1 MKKKNFFLSL
11 MTIMMVA
18 TLSVGFVSC
27 GGDDDDTINPDISQ
41 GGDSNTDET
50 IVGTA
55 VDLGLSVMFADRNVG
70 AKNVEDLGTLYA
82 WAETETKTEFTLE
95 NYFDR
100 DFTKV
105 TADISGTAFDVAT
118 TKWGSP
124 WRMMS
129 WDEVNEIK
137 QKCTLETTTQN
148 GVMGMRITGPN
159 GNSIFM
165 PYSYDQAGFY
175 QTGVWTGKIM
185 TNPSRD
191 TANSAAYLAIFRN
204 YAKDGPSISTSS
216 PGDYRYKGFYVRAV
230 CEK

>member
-1 MKKKNFFLSL
+1 
-11 MTIMMVA
+11 
-18 TLSVGFVSC
+18 
-27 GGDDDDTINPDISQ
+27 
-41 GGDSNTDET
+41 
-50 IVGTA
+50 
-55 VDLGLSVMFADRNVG
+55 
-70 AKNVEDLGTLYA
+70 
-82 WAETETKTEFTLE
+82 
-95 NYFDR
+95 
-100 DFTKV
+100 
-105 TADISGTAFDVAT
+105 
-118 TKWGSP
+118 
-124 WRMMS
+124 MMS

-185 TNPSRD
+185 TNPSRG

-204 YAKDGPSISTSS
+204 YAKDGPSISTSQ
-216 PGDYRYKGFYVRAV
+216 PGDNRYKGFYVRAV

>member
-1 MKKKNFFLSL
+1 
-11 MTIMMVA
+11 MVA
-18 TLSVGFVSC
+18 TLSVCFVSC

-105 TADISGTAFDVAT
+105 TADPEITART
-118 TKWGSP
+118 SP
-124 WRMMS
+124 MCPVRRRFP
-129 WDEVNEIK
+129 I
-137 QKCTLETTTQN
+137 
-148 GVMGMRITGPN
+148 
-159 GNSIFM
+159 
-165 PYSYDQAGFY
+165 PYLYNKDCSS
-175 QTGVWTGKIM
+175 QTGEP
-185 TNPSRD
+185 PSLQIRQS
-191 TANSAAYLAIFRN
+191 TARQ
-204 YAKDGPSISTSS
+204 
-216 PGDYRYKGFYVRAV
+216 
-230 CEK
+230 

>member
-1 MKKKNFFLSL
+1 MKKNYFWSMPTFL
-11 MTIMMVA
+11 MVA
-18 TLSVGFVSC
+18 TLSVCFVSC

-105 TADISGTAFDVAT
+105 TADISGTEFDVAT
-118 TKWGSP
+118 TKWGRP

-129 WDEVNEIK
+129 WEEVNEIK

-165 PYSYDQAGFY
+165 PYSYEQAGFY

-185 TNPSRD
+185 TNPYGG

-204 YAKDGPSISTSS
+204 YAIDGPSISTSR